1 MEWGYTKLNKL
12 PYGLPIL
19 FVDKKDE
26 KLCMCIDYRS
36 LNKITIKKNYP
47 LPQIDDIFYR
57 LNGVFYFIHINL
69 KSGYY

>member
-1 MEWGYTKLNKL
+1 MEWGYIKPNKL

-26 KLCMCIDYRS
+26 KICMCINYHS
-36 LNKITIKKNYP
+36 LNKITIKND
-47 LPQIDDIFYR
+47 LFDHLNGIFY
-57 LNGVFYFIHINL
+57 FMHIDL